1 MSKNT
6 LKIILTG
13 AEKLSSEGWIM
24 LHRQIED
31 NPLYFAEPFT
41 RCGAWIDL
49 LLLANHKDNIFYN
62 RSIKVEVKR
71 GQIGWALENLA
82 KRWKWSRGKAERFI
96 CELEKANQIV
106 RQKNNITTLITIVKY
121 DYYQSSSKAN
131 GNASSKADS
140 KADGHQVVKQTDTNK
155 NEDKDNN
162 ENNDKNLKNKDADLK
177 VLARLEKNKLKLAEL
192 YKHEYFQNEEFT
204 ELWETFNINKGN
216 KATIDAKIMGLNKL
230 FKFTIEESIEALENS
245 IISKWPGLFPKKAN
259 AQVMNGK
266 PNKEQFKNTHDKVK
280 EAMYLSTLQVV
291 GEAPRKSIAEE
302 REEYIQRKIREET
315 AEPLRLSN
323 KTT

>member
-1 MSKNT
+1 
-6 LKIILTG
+6 
-13 AEKLSSEGWIM
+13 M

-140 KADGHQVVKQTDTNK
+140 KADGHQTVKQTDTNK
-155 NEDKDNN
+155 NEEKDKN
-162 ENNDKNLKNKDADLK
+162 ENNDKNLKKEDSDLK
-177 VLARLEKNKLKLAEL
+177 VGTLPDKHELKLSNLLE
-192 YKHEYFQNEEFT
+192 HEYLKNEEFAD
-204 ELWETFNINKGN
+204 LWNTFSTNKE
-216 KATIDAKIMGLNKL
+216 KKQTPHAKVLSLDKILKVS
-230 FKFTIEESIEALENS
+230 FDEALNILKYSVEGGYT
-245 IISKWPGLFPKKAN
+245 GLYMNQGN
-259 AQVMNGK
+259 AQATNWNK
-266 PNKEQFKNTHDKVK
+266 PVQFKNTHDKVK
-280 EAMYLSTLQVV
+280 EAMYLSTLQVI

-302 REEYIQRKIREET
+302 REEYIQMKIREEI